1 MSHPLVT
8 CVMPTYGRPDY
19 VAKSLAMFLQQD
31 YPFKELIVLND
42 CPGQIFFGDIRD
54 VRLVNT
60 DSRYPTLGEK
70 RNALVE
76 EARGELIAVWDDDD
90 VYLPWRLSYS
100 VEQVQRLA
108 TPFFFPSEYWAYWG
122 EGPLHVNQ
130 AIPDW
135 LSHGQFVFR
144 RDLWEAA
151 GRYPAQTF
159 REDTV
164 LAWNMLKVLGQDWP
178 AYGISRYDRVFVLR
192 GKSKYYHTSISG
204 GEVPPDITPKTI
216 FLAPKPIDDPV
227 LRSAVEDLIR
237 ARKGL

>member
-1 MSHPLVT
+1 
-8 CVMPTYGRPDY
+8 MPTYGRPDY
-19 VAKSLAMFLQQD
+19 VAESLAMFLAQD

-42 CPGQIFFGDIRD
+42 CPGQVFSGDIQG
-54 VRLVNT
+54 VRLLNV

-70 RNALVE
+70 RNAIVE
-76 EARGELIAVWDDDD
+76 QARGELIAVWDDDD

-100 VEQVQRLA
+100 VEQIERLA

-135 LSHGQFVFR
+135 ISHPQFVFR
-144 RDLWEAA
+144 RDLWDSA

-159 REDTV
+159 GEDTV

-178 AYGISRYDRVFVLR
+178 ANGISPHDRLFVLR
-192 GKSKYYHTSISG
+192 AKSKYHHTSISG
-204 GEVPPDITPKTI
+204 GEIPSDVTPGTI
-216 FLAPKPIDDPV
+216 RLAPKPIDDPV
-227 LRSAVEDLIR
+227 LRNVVEDLIR
-237 ARKGL
+237 ARGSS